1 MFIVARLRLPLVL
14 LGIAAVVFFALSTF
28 LVRETG
34 NAIFDSPDESA
45 NFLFTAQFK
54 KASSFLLPA
63 VSGEE
68 LPDAARPR
76 SILRSGSFFIP
87 VGFVG
92 FPMLL
97 GFFAKIIG
105 LHYVS
110 YGVLLLS
117 ALAAF
122 VWYHL
127 VKAVFGRHAAVL
139 SAVLLLLQ
147 PAYMYY
153 TTRLWYPNA
162 LFLVFVLLAG
172 FNLVRAFSLEQ
183 VNLPEVR
190 GAIGMEIPAASQ
202 GTQKKRFYS
211 FLAGAFFGLAIA
223 LRPSEANWM
232 IAGLLFALLA
242 SRGAMKRLSFRFA
255 ALGALAPLFL
265 VGYMQYLVYG
275 GVFSNGYVSVDGA
288 DVAGVASRF
297 FLPFGFDAHDAFAV
311 AGTYVLKLF
320 WWLSLPALLGFA
332 AVFLRWGSG
341 AVTFRRR
348 MFLWLMAVLAA
359 LLWFGVYYGSWEV
372 RDRIDGGASIGVSYV
387 RYFLPLSV
395 LIVPI
400 MALGLIR
407 TARSLSRF
415 SRSAVAVLVITL
427 VYCSLRAVWWGG
439 DDSLVAVRG
448 TLARNTEVRENIL
461 ALVPPGAVMITD
473 RGDKIVFPYREVVA
487 EFRSPRAMEQIREIA
502 ATREVWYETIADRED
517 LFTEDEKFWKPAGL
531 SLGESVFAGYGHTLY
546 RIRIFKKIL

>member
-14 LGIAAVVFFALSTF
+14 LGISAAVFFALTTF

-45 NFLFTAQFK
+45 NFLFASQFK
-54 KASSFLLPA
+54 KASTFLLPA
-63 VSGEE
+63 VSGES
-68 LPDAARPR
+68 LPDAVRPR

-97 GFFAKIIG
+97 GFLAKIAG
-105 LHYVS
+105 LRYVS
-110 YGVLLLS
+110 YGVLLLA
-117 ALAAF
+117 ALVAF
-122 VWYHL
+122 AWYHL

-153 TTRLWYPNA
+153 ATRLWYPNV
-162 LFLVFVLLAG
+162 LFLVCIVLAG
-172 FNLVRAFSLEQ
+172 LSLVRALSLEQ
-183 VNLPEVR
+183 VNLPEAR

-202 GTQKKRFYS
+202 GAHKKRWYS
-211 FLAGAFFGLAIA
+211 FFAGVFFGLALA
-223 LRPSEANWM
+223 LRPSEAGWM

-255 ALGALAPLFL
+255 FLGAAAPLFL

-275 GVFSNGYVSVDGA
+275 GVFSNGYVSAGG
-288 DVAGVASRF
+288 AGVARLASRF
-297 FLPFGFDAHDAFAV
+297 FLPFGFDAPDAV
-311 AGTYVLKLF
+311 AVVGTYALQLF
-320 WWLSLPALLGFA
+320 WWLSLPALLGFT
-332 AVFLRWGSG
+332 AVFLRWGIG
-341 AVTFRRR
+341 AVAFRRR

-359 LLWFGVYYGSWEV
+359 LLWFGSYYGSWEV
-372 RDRIDGGASIGVSYV
+372 RDRIDGGVSIGVSYV

-415 SRSAVAVLVITL
+415 SRSAVAVLVVTL

-439 DDSLVAVRG
+439 DDSLAAVRE
-448 TLARNTEVRENIL
+448 TLARNAEVREHML
-461 ALVPPGAVMITD
+461 ALASPDAVIVTD
-473 RGDKIVFPYREVVA
+473 RGDKIIFPHREAMA
-487 EFRSPRAMEQIREIA
+487 EFRSPRAMAQILEIA
-502 ATREVWYETIADRED
+502 NTREVWYETIADRED
-517 LFTEDEKFWKPAGL
+517 ILAEEGALWKPAGL
-531 SLGESVFAGYGHTLY
+531 FLGESSPVGYGHTLY
-546 RIRIFKKIL
+546 RIGISKQ